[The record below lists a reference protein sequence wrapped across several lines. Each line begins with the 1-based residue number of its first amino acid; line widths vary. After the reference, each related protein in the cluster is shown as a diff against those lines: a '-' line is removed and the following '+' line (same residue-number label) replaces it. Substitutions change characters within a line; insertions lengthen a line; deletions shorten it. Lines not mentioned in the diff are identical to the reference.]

1 MGGYMLRLCWWTL
14 RLKVDLINWKI
25 MEVISVWNSKLFIII
40 QIRCHFQPLYQ
51 FIIWLTENLNFLN
64 VDKVLQTIHEMLRTC
79 MDDQGESSCN
89 FIQGENPLD
98 CAYILMDQILEIK
111 RKKLIWMAQLTSQVF
126 NYFLQNSYETNRNPL
141 GLNWMDGMKISW
153 ILFWVKIL

>member
-1 MGGYMLRLCWWTL
+1 
-14 RLKVDLINWKI
+14 
-25 MEVISVWNSKLFIII
+25 
-40 QIRCHFQPLYQ
+40 
-51 FIIWLTENLNFLN
+51 
-64 VDKVLQTIHEMLRTC
+64 